1 MHKKDSIHYRMPAE
15 WEPHKATWLNWP
27 HNLTDWP
34 GKMLSVQKVYAEL
47 ALKLAAVE
55 EVCILVN
62 SGIHEARARKYLV
75 QVQADF
81 ANISFHHIP
90 TNRSWIRDYGPTF
103 VSDNR
108 TKGKLKRIIRFR
120 FNGWARYPAH
130 KKDNSVP
137 LGMARRLNLKVI
149 SAKWKNLPLVLEG
162 GSIDVN
168 GFGTLITTEECLLD
182 QKTQPRNPGITKS
195 EIEKLFG
202 RYLGITNVIWLS
214 RGIEGDDT
222 HGHVDGICRFVDRR
236 TLVLAMETNSSDVN
250 VAVLAENMER
260 LKNVRLEDGTR
271 PEVVKLPMPKP
282 VYFKKWR
289 LPASYANFYIA
300 NGMVLVPTFGDP
312 ADRKAIGIL
321 AELFP
326 HRDVIGIHAVD
337 LLIGLGGL
345 HCITLQEPAC
355 FH

>member
-1 MHKKDSIHYRMPAE
+1 MHKKDTIHYCMSAE

-27 HNLTDWP
+27 HNPTDWP
-34 GKMLSVQKVYAEL
+34 GKMLAVQKVYAEL
-47 ALKLAAVE
+47 VRKLAAVE

-62 SGIHEARARKYLV
+62 SGNHEARARKYLE
-75 QVQADF
+75 QVQADLV
-81 ANISFHHIP
+81 NISFHHIS

-103 VSDNR
+103 VSDNW
-108 TKGKLKRIIRFR
+108 TKRKSKRIIRFS

-130 KKDNSVP
+130 KKDNSIP
-137 LGMARRLNLKVI
+137 LKLAHRLNLKMI

-195 EIEKLFG
+195 EVEKLFG
-202 RYLGITNVIWLS
+202 KYLGITNVIWLS
-214 RGIEGDDT
+214 CGIEGDDT

-236 TLVLAMETNSSDVN
+236 TLVLAMETNPSDVN
-250 VAVLAENMER
+250 AAVLVENLER

-271 PEVVKLPMPKP
+271 PAVVKLPMPKP

-300 NGMVLVPTFGDP
+300 NGIVLVPIFDDP

-326 HRDVIGIHAVD
+326 TRDVIGIHAVD

-345 HCITLQEPAC
+345 HCITLQEPV
-355 FH
+355 

>member
-1 MHKKDSIHYRMPAE
+1 MYIKDSIHYRMPAE

-27 HNLTDWP
+27 HNPTDWP
-34 GKMLSVQKVYAEL
+34 GKMLAVQKVYAEL
-47 ALKLAAVE
+47 VCKLVAVE

-62 SGIHEARARKYLV
+62 SRIHETRARKYLE
-75 QVQADF
+75 QAQADLT
-81 ANISFHHIP
+81 NISFHHIS

-108 TKGKLKRIIRFR
+108 TKRKSKRIIHFS

-137 LGMARRLNLKVI
+137 LKLADRLNLKMI
-149 SAKWKNLPLVLEG
+149 SAKWKNSPLVLEG

-182 QKTQPRNPGITKS
+182 QKTQPRNPGITKI

-202 RYLGITNVIWLS
+202 KYLGITNVIWLS

-222 HGHVDGICRFVDRR
+222 HGHVDDICRFVDRR
-236 TLVLAMETNSSDVN
+236 TLVLAMETNPSDVN
-250 VAVLAENMER
+250 ASVLTENMER
-260 LKNVRLEDGTR
+260 LKRVRLEDGSGPDIVT
-271 PEVVKLPMPKP
+271 LPMPKP

-300 NGMVLVPTFGDP
+300 NRTVLVPTFDDP

-321 AELFP
+321 SELF
-326 HRDVIGIHAVD
+326 HTRNIIGINAMD

-345 HCITLQEPAC
+345 HCITLQEPV
-355 FH
+355 

>member
-1 MHKKDSIHYRMPAE
+1 MPAE

-27 HNLTDWP
+27 HNPTDWP
-34 GKMLSVQKVYAEL
+34 GKMSAVQKVYAEL
-47 ALKLAAVE
+47 VQKLATVE

-62 SGIHEARARKYLV
+62 SGKHELRARTYLEH
-75 QVQADF
+75 VQADL
-81 ANISFHHIP
+81 ANISFHYLQ

-103 VSDNR
+103 VADDRNKRKS
-108 TKGKLKRIIRFR
+108 KRIIRFS

-130 KKDNSVP
+130 KKDNNVP
-137 LGMARRLNLKVI
+137 LGMAHRLNLKMI

-182 QKTQPRNPGITKS
+182 QKAQPRNPGITKS

-202 RYLGITNVIWLS
+202 KYLGITNVIWLG
-214 RGIEGDDT
+214 RGIEGDDA
-222 HGHVDGICRFVDRR
+222 HGHVDGICRFVNRR
-236 TLVLAMETNSSDVN
+236 TLVLSMEVN
-250 VAVLAENMER
+250 PLDINAAVLAENMER
-260 LKNVRLEDGTR
+260 LKHVRLEDGSNPTI
-271 PEVVKLPMPKP
+271 VTLPMPAP

-289 LPASYANFYIA
+289 LPASYVNFYIA
-300 NGMVLVPTFGDP
+300 NGTVLVPTFGDP
-312 ADRKAIGIL
+312 ADRKALGIL

-326 HRDVIGIHAVD
+326 NHDVIGIHAVD

-345 HCITLQEPAC
+345 HCITLQEPV
-355 FH
+355 